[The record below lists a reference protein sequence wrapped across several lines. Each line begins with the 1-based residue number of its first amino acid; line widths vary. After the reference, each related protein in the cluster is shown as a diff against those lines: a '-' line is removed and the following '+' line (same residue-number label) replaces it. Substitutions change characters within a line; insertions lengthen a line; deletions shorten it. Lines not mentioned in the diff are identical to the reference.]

1 MTKLSKTK
9 FFRDPQNIIAVGV
22 TVISLCALIVSSI
35 QTKVLI
41 EEQELM
47 REFSRA
53 SVWPHL
59 EIGSEKSQNKKDG
72 SIIQLSLNL
81 TNSGVGPA
89 IITDVKVSYNDTIAK
104 NWWNLFDIMKIPD
117 SIEKYIGNRRFNRQV
132 IKIGETVKILNF
144 NDNLPLANEFYER
157 LKGLSIEIYYESIY
171 GEKWKTHQGKTTKL
185 EDFKGLPKEEQF
197 W

>member
-1 MTKLSKTK
+1 M
-9 FFRDPQNIIAVGV
+9 
-22 TVISLCALIVSSI
+22 
-35 QTKVLI
+35 
-41 EEQELM
+41 
-47 REFSRA
+47 
-53 SVWPHL
+53 
-59 EIGSEKSQNKKDG
+59 
-72 SIIQLSLNL
+72 
-81 TNSGVGPA
+81 
-89 IITDVKVSYNDTIAK
+89 SYNDTIAK